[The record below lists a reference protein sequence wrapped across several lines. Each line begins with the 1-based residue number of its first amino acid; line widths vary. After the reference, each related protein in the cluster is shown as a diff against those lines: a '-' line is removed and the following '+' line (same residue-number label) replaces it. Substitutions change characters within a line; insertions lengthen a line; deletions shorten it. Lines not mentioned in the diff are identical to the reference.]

1 MFNLYLSETFRVFR
15 DRLVDHSDRDKFN
28 KMSHDIIESHLDLG
42 WELKDFQNV
51 LFGDFEDGGVE
62 KRYLKLS
69 PPNELN
75 AVLQQHLELYNTE
88 NSKMNL
94 VFFDD
99 CIQHLS
105 RVARI
110 LKQDR
115 GNAMLVGVG
124 GSGRRSMA

>member
-1 MFNLYLSETFRVFR
+1 M
-15 DRLVDHSDRDKFN
+15 
-28 KMSHDIIESHLDLG
+28 
-42 WELKDFQNV
+42 